1 MGVGFLHT
9 CTGQCPEH
17 TSGSRTRPCARKCC
31 SQPAGGDKRTNT
43 RNSKSADA
51 RQQAYATTH
60 CGADRR
66 AGAGAAFGSIADTT
80 PIYVSSRNG
89 VARGRLRSDQA
100 DV

>member
-9 CTGQCPEH
+9 CSGQCSED

-31 SQPAGGDKRTNT
+31 SQPTGGDKRTNT

-51 RQQAYATTH
+51 RQQACATTH

-66 AGAGAAFGSIADTT
+66 AGAGAALGGIVDTV

-89 VARGRLRSDQA
+89 LAGGSLRSDQA